1 LFERERAAA
10 ARAVAVSVFSTDFP
24 DVPGHTL
31 GVPHYPAKYRDS
43 ASVSERRLS
52 IEVGPRTR
60 MKPQVPENPTPPKI
74 ALPEEFRG
82 RITLSIGETVT
93 ATGFGRSSLYEAIR
107 RGELGVIRKGR
118 RTLVPVAGLLEWLA
132 A

>member
-1 LFERERAAA
+1 M
-10 ARAVAVSVFSTDFP
+10 ARKSQA
-24 DVPGHTL
+24 
-31 GVPHYPAKYRDS
+31 
-43 ASVSERRLS
+43 
-52 IEVGPRTR
+52 
-60 MKPQVPENPTPPKI
+60 PENPIPPKI
-74 ALPEEFRG
+74 ELPEEFRG
-82 RITLSIGETVT
+82 RITLSVREAVS